1 MALEGWEK
9 WGMCVAWQMGKLAC
23 ETCLC
28 GLLREWALDE
38 GLHVLDVLPDV
49 HTLRPRLGR

>member
-1 MALEGWEK
+1 
-9 WGMCVAWQMGKLAC
+9 MCVAWQMGKLAC